1 MPIDRGT
8 AQSGD
13 IPQQHENT
21 AMDLMNTWNGQSNAE
36 PLSWNVHR
44 LAGTLDRW
52 KQLVGQTAAVRRCG
66 PETLLLSE
74 NSPARRS
81 YLVEEG
87 VLALSHHLS
96 TGKQVFLT
104 LRSRGQVFGHSRH
117 VLNHSFELSASA
129 LTDCVVR
136 TLDSQWL
143 IDQIKGGGDAG
154 VLLMEQHAFDLY
166 ESAPALIDL
175 VHLDAS
181 ARLRKFLIQFAA
193 AAGLPSGDEMHVK
206 VPLTDGYLA
215 SLLGISPQQF
225 SAVKRKL
232 ASEGKV
238 RHMREKQTWIIS
250 TGHHQFTMT

>member
-1 MPIDRGT
+1 M
-8 AQSGD
+8 
-13 IPQQHENT
+13 
-21 AMDLMNTWNGQSNAE
+21 
-36 PLSWNVHR
+36 
-44 LAGTLDRW
+44 
-52 KQLVGQTAAVRRCG
+52 
-66 PETLLLSE
+66 
-74 NSPARRS
+74 
-81 YLVEEG
+81 EEG
-87 VLALSHHLS
+87 VIALSHHLS
-96 TGKQVFLT
+96 TGKQVFLA

-166 ESAPALIDL
+166 ESATALIDL

-193 AAGLPSGDEMHVK
+193 AAGVPSGEEMHVK

-232 ASEGKV
+232 ALEGKV
-238 RHMREKQTWIIS
+238 RHIREKQTWIIS
-250 TGHHQFTMT
+250 THQFITTVA

>member
-1 MPIDRGT
+1 M
-8 AQSGD
+8 
-13 IPQQHENT
+13 NL
-21 AMDLMNTWNGQSNAE
+21 MDAWNGQDNSKSSA
-36 PLSWNVHR
+36 WNIPQ
-44 LAGTLDRW
+44 LAGALDRW
-52 KQLVGQTAAVRRCG
+52 KQLVGPTATARRSG
-66 PETLLLSE
+66 PETVLLSG

-87 VLALSHHLS
+87 VVALSHHLS

-136 TLDSQWL
+136 MLDSQWL
-143 IDQIKGGGDAG
+143 IDQIRGGGDAG

-166 ESAPALIDL
+166 ESASALIDL
-175 VHLDAS
+175 IHLDAS
-181 ARLRKFLIQFAA
+181 ARLRKFLMQFAA
-193 AAGLPSGDEMHVK
+193 AAGVPSGEEMLVK

-238 RHMREKQTWIIS
+238 RHIREKQTWIIS
-250 TGHHQFTMT
+250 TGHHQFTETVA

>member
-1 MPIDRGT
+1 
-8 AQSGD
+8 
-13 IPQQHENT
+13 
-21 AMDLMNTWNGQSNAE
+21 MNLINAWKGQDNSKSLA
-36 PLSWNVHR
+36 WNVHR
-44 LAGTLDRW
+44 LDGALDRW
-52 KQLVGQTAAVRRCG
+52 KQLVGPAAIARRSG
-66 PETLLLSE
+66 PEMVLLSG
-74 NSPARRS
+74 NSPTRRS

-87 VLALSHHLS
+87 VVALSHHLS

-104 LRSRGQVFGHSRH
+104 LRARGQVFGHSRH
-117 VLNHSFELSASA
+117 VLNHSFELTASA

-166 ESAPALIDL
+166 ESATALIDL

-181 ARLRKFLIQFAA
+181 VRLRKFLVQFAA
-193 AAGLPSGDEMHVK
+193 AAGICPDEEMHVN
-206 VPLTDGYLA
+206 VPLTDGYMA

-232 ASEGKV
+232 AAEGEI
-238 RHMREKQTWIIS
+238 RHIREKQTWIIFS
-250 TGHHQFTMT
+250 RDYQCNRTVA

>member
-1 MPIDRGT
+1 
-8 AQSGD
+8 
-13 IPQQHENT
+13 
-21 AMDLMNTWNGQSNAE
+21 MDLMNTRNGQSDAE

-87 VLALSHHLS
+87 VIALSHHLS
-96 TGKQVFLT
+96 TGKQVFLA

-193 AAGLPSGDEMHVK
+193 AAGVPSGEEMHVK

-238 RHMREKQTWIIS
+238 RHIREKQTWIIS
-250 TGHHQFTMT
+250 TGHHQFITTVA